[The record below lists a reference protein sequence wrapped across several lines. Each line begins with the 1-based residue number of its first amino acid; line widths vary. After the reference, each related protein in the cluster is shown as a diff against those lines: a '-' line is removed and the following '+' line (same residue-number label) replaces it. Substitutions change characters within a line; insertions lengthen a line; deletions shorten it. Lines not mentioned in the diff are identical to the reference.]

1 MKLQPR
7 SSLCTAVTAVGLTAG
22 VFGFAATQPQSLA
35 TILVAPAALIV
46 EGSSTNQSGA
56 GIADFFGGTFKP
68 TDGTETVVLPFSAG
82 APGIVQA
89 LKDHPDEHNVVL
101 SSGWGAANATV
112 ALSGLAAH
120 HDPALG
126 NTVWVLDNNVV
137 TPNGGFGTRYPV
149 FSSIV
154 GVPTGPTPTNT
165 GVPVINTAYVY
176 DINSNAPKYVLNV
189 FADVNTVVA
198 YFERRLMQQNVQLP
212 LDANGTPQCPGGATS
227 CTVTVSDGTPAGIVA
242 HIKQVG
248 STTYVSYDPPNG
260 LPLVAPLRSF
270 GDLGNKLA
278 DVLEP
283 ALTAVVNWG
292 YPNNDPIGD
301 PNALQR
307 ARLFPSLGE
316 DVRFLQN
323 FVAGVGA
330 GIAALGAPTSSVSVP
345 APKPQKLSLAAAS
358 VPQNAPSPAPTS
370 EPATT
375 STVTAPAV
383 DSPKKPITPASDLP
397 KPQTN
402 VVKNGTKF
410 TPGQTEPD
418 KGTTG
423 GPTLIETA
431 AKTVSDGLLE
441 PTATPHTTTSSPST
455 DTSASGAGTPSSS
468 ASSASP

>member
-1 MKLQPR
+1 MKFHPR
-7 SSLCTAVTAVGLTAG
+7 SSLCTAVTALGLTTS
-22 VFGFAATQPQSLA
+22 VFGFAATQPESLA

-56 GIADFFGGTFKP
+56 GIADFFGGMFKP

-89 LKDHPDEHNVVL
+89 LKDHPNEHNVVL

-112 ALSGLAAH
+112 ALSGLAAN
-120 HDPALG
+120 HDPVLG

-165 GVPVINTAYVY
+165 GVPVINIAYVY
-176 DINSNAPKYVLNV
+176 DINSNAPRYVLNV

-198 YFERRLMQQNVQLP
+198 YFERRLTPQNLQLP
-212 LDANGTPQCPGGATS
+212 VDANGTPRCPGGATS
-227 CTVTVSDGTPAGIVA
+227 CTVTVSDGTPGGIVA
-242 HIKQVG
+242 HLKQVG
-248 STTYVSYDPPNG
+248 STTYVTYDPPNG

-283 ALTAVVNWG
+283 ALTALVNWG

-301 PNALQR
+301 PNAAQR

-316 DVRFLQN
+316 DVQFLQN

-345 APKPQKLSLAAAS
+345 APKHQNVSMAAAS
-358 VPQNAPSPAPTS
+358 VPQNAPSSATTS
-370 EPATT
+370 SVTTT
-375 STVTAPAV
+375 STVTAPVV
-383 DSPKKPITPASDLP
+383 DSPKLAITLASDLP
-397 KPQTN
+397 KPQSN
-402 VVKNGTKF
+402 VVKNGNKS

-423 GPTLIETA
+423 GPNFIESA
-431 AKTVSDGLLE
+431 VKAVSDGLLK

-455 DTSASGAGTPSSS
+455 DSSASGAGTPS
-468 ASSASP
+468 AGSASP